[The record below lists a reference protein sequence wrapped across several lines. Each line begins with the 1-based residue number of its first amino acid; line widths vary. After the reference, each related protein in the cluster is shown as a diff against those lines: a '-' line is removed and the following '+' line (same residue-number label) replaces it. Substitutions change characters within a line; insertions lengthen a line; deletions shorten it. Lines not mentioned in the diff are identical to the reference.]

1 MNYYKA
7 VDEKAQAVL
16 KKEDNGKSIKI
27 AYQKVD
33 SQTAYDWNINLID
46 LMTGKTLKT
55 VTQQIGVDESQTY
68 DVASTIENDGVTYTL
83 DSSMQSSYKHTA
95 INPERRT
102 SIIITKKN
110 GFLKMDT
117 ISQSNM

>member
-68 DVASTIENDGVTYTL
+68 DAE
-83 DSSMQSSYKHTA
+83 DSLE
-95 INPERRT
+95 I
-102 SIIITKKN
+102 
-110 GFLKMDT
+110 
-117 ISQSNM
+117 